1 MDKLQFSLLIASRDV
16 RTKKNEA
23 TETLKHFEDKKQ
35 LKYQLNELHLTF
47 ESKALFL
54 IRTS

>member
-47 ESKALFL
+47 ESKALLL

>member
-16 RTKKNEA
+16 RTKNEA
-23 TETLKHFEDKKQ
+23 TETLKDFEDKKQ

-47 ESKALFL
+47 KSKALFL
-54 IRTS
+54 ISS

>member
-23 TETLKHFEDKKQ
+23 SETLKHFEDKKQ
-35 LKYQLNELHLTF
+35 LKYQLNELHLNF
-47 ESKALFL
+47 ESKALLL